1 MKVSVIGIGYVG
13 AVASACLAEM
23 GHDVI
28 AVDTEQVKIDCINK
42 GISPIIEKGLG
53 DLIKKGV
60 KSRKLKATDSLK
72 DAVAVS
78 EISLICVG
86 TPSEVDGSL
95 DYKYIREICKQLGE
109 AIKDKDTFHTVVVR
123 STVVPGTLL
132 NVVKPILEEHS
143 GKVAGQDFG
152 LGNNPEFLRES
163 TAIEDYFHPTQIV
176 VGALDEK
183 TAKRIMGL
191 YDGIDAPR
199 TIADVSV
206 SEGVKYVSNAWRA
219 NKISFANEIGN
230 ILKRHGVDS
239 HKVMQIFFEDTKI
252 NMGPSFLMPGFAFGG
267 SCLPKDIRALRASAK
282 SKGLKTPLFDS
293 IIKANELQIKHAF
306 DMIWEKGQQ
315 NVALLGLSFKPNTDD
330 LRESPLV
337 ILADLLL
344 KGGYNLKIYDP
355 CVFEARRM
363 NGSNR
368 EYIEKGIPHISSC
381 LVETADELMLNSEIF
396 VIGNGTKEFADIIN
410 GTDEASTIIDLV
422 RFKNAPIETRA
433 SYSGLCW

>member
-1 MKVSVIGIGYVG
+1 MKVSVFGIGYVG

-23 GHDVI
+23 GHDVT
-28 AVDTEQVKIDCINK
+28 AVDTEQVKIDCINR
-42 GISPIIEKGLG
+42 GLSPIVEKGLG
-53 DLIKKGV
+53 ELIKKGV
-60 KSRKLKATDSLK
+60 ESGKLRATGDGHG
-72 DAVAVS
+72 AVINTD
-78 EISLICVG
+78 ISLICVG

-95 DYKYIREICKQLGE
+95 DYKYIREICKQIGATLKE
-109 AIKDKDTFHTVVVR
+109 KKNFHTVVIR
-123 STVVPGTLL
+123 STVVPGTLM
-132 NVVKPILEEHS
+132 NVVKPVLEEAS
-143 GKVAGQDFG
+143 GKIAGKDFG

-183 TAKRIMGL
+183 TAAQIMSL
-191 YDGIDAPR
+191 YNGIDAPR
-199 TIADVSV
+199 TITDVSV
-206 SEGVKYVSNAWRA
+206 AEGVKYVSNSWRA

-230 ILKRHGVDS
+230 ILKRHDVDS
-239 HKVMQIFFEDTKI
+239 HKVMKIFFEDRKI

-282 SKGLKTPLFDS
+282 AKGLKTPLFDS

-306 DMIWEKGQQ
+306 DLIWEKGLQ
-315 NVALLGLSFKPNTDD
+315 NIALLGLSFKPNTDD

-337 ILADLLL
+337 VLADLLL

-355 CVFEARRM
+355 CVFEAKHM

-381 LVETADELMLNSEIF
+381 LVETPDELLSGSEIF
-396 VIGNGTKEFADIIN
+396 VIGNGTKEFADILSKTH
-410 GTDEASTIIDLV
+410 GDTTIIDLV
-422 RFKNAPIETRA
+422 RLNAPIETRA